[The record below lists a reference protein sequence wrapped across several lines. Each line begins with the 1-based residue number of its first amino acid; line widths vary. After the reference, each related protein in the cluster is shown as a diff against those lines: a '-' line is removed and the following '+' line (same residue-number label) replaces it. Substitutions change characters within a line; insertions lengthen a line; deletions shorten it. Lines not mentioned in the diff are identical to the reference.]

1 MLGSVGMM
9 GPMRLMARVTSLL
22 AALTVAS
29 AAGAEERTLRGSTVA
44 TLTVLSPPV
53 ESARGD
59 AKPASA
65 VSGSDL
71 EIGDRVVTGPTGRA
85 LITFLDGSTVTVEP
99 ASDVTVRVAEM
110 DGGDASRLR
119 VLITVG
125 TVWARVA
132 GWLAGRAS
140 LTLESNAYSA
150 TAHDGLIGAQQ
161 QPSGTFVCWTR
172 AGALEVT
179 DTAGASVARIQPGQK
194 VTLAAGRPG
203 AIEGFA
209 VNQSTLGVATTGPVL
224 PLVVM
229 PDGRRVAGFV
239 QPGIDVNQVFGSL
252 TAGPAGSRAVE
263 VPAGVTG
270 PYVLVLVAVGDGP
283 FTVTV
288 TGRHRGA
295 ETYRQEQAGEAH
307 RGQGLRA
314 EIIQTMSGGSDP
326 RTARAD
332 RAGMSTLRPETMRP
346 GTVLLSPL
354 ELAAAR
360 R

>member
-1 MLGSVGMM
+1 
-9 GPMRLMARVTSLL
+9 MRLMALVTSLL
-22 AALTVAS
+22 VALTLAS
-29 AAGAEERTLRGSTVA
+29 SGGAEERTLRGSTVA
-44 TLTVLSPPV
+44 TLTVLNPPV
-53 ESARGD
+53 QSARGE
-59 AKPASA
+59 AKPAAA

-99 ASDVTVRVAEM
+99 ASDVTVKVAEM
-110 DGGDASRLR
+110 DGRDASRLR
-119 VLITVG
+119 VLVTVG

-161 QPSGTFVCWTR
+161 QQPSGTFVCWTR
-172 AGALEVT
+172 AGALAVT
-179 DTAGASVARIQPGQK
+179 DTTGATVAQVQPGQK
-194 VTLAAGRPG
+194 VTLATGRPA

-252 TAGPAGSRAVE
+252 TAGPAGARTVE
-263 VPAGVTG
+263 VPAGMAG
-270 PYVLVLVAVGDGP
+270 PFMLVLIAVGDGP

-295 ETYRQEQAGEAH
+295 ETYRQEQTGQAH

-346 GTVLLSPL
+346 GTVVLSPL

-360 R
+360 P

>member
-1 MLGSVGMM
+1 MLA
-9 GPMRLMARVTSLL
+9 MRLIACLL
-22 AALTVAS
+22 AAVTLAGPAS
-29 AAGAEERTLRGSTVA
+29 AQERTLRSSTVA
-44 TLTVLSPPV
+44 TLTVLSAPV
-53 ESARGD
+53 ESARAD
-59 AKPASA
+59 AGPLVPA

-71 EIGDRVVTGPTGRA
+71 QVGDRVVTGPAGRA

-110 DGGDASRLR
+110 EGGDASRLR
-119 VLITVG
+119 VLIMVG

-161 QPSGTFVCWTR
+161 QPDGTFVCWTR
-172 AGALEVT
+172 AGGLEVT
-179 DTAGASVARIQPGQK
+179 GTTGASVARIEPGQK
-194 VTLAAGRPG
+194 VTLGPGRP
-203 AIEGFA
+203 AAVEGFA
-209 VNQSTLGVATTGPVL
+209 VNQSTLGVVTSGPVL
-224 PLVVM
+224 PLVLM

-239 QPGIDVNQVFGSL
+239 EPGIAVNQVFGSL
-252 TAGPAGSRAVE
+252 TAGTAGSRTVE
-263 VPAGVTG
+263 VPAGVSG
-270 PYVLVLVAVGDGP
+270 PYVLILVAVGDGP

-288 TGRHRGA
+288 TGRYRGT

-307 RGQGLRA
+307 HRQGLRA
-314 EIIQTMSGGSDP
+314 EVIQTMSGGPDP

-332 RAGMSTLRPETMRP
+332 RGGMSTLRPETTRP
-346 GTVLLSPL
+346 GTVVLSPL
-354 ELAAAR
+354 EVAAPR

>member
-1 MLGSVGMM
+1 
-9 GPMRLMARVTSLL
+9 MRLMTFATLWL
-22 AALTVAS
+22 AAVTLAS
-29 AAGAEERTLRGSTVA
+29 SAGAEERTLRASTVA
-44 TLTVLSPPV
+44 TLTLLNSPV
-53 ESARGD
+53 QSAHGD
-59 AKPASA
+59 GKPISAS
-65 VSGSDL
+65 SGSDL
-71 EIGDRVVTGPTGRA
+71 QAGDRVITGPEGRA

-99 ASDVTVRVAEM
+99 ASEVTVRVAEM
-110 DGGDASRLR
+110 DGQDASRLR
-119 VLITVG
+119 VFIMVG

-161 QPSGTFVCWTR
+161 QPDGTFVCWTR
-172 AGALEVT
+172 AGGVEVT
-179 DTAGASVARIQPGQK
+179 GNAGASVAQIQPGQK
-194 VTLAAGRPG
+194 VTLGPGR
-203 AIEGFA
+203 AVAVEAFA
-209 VNQSTLGVATTGPVL
+209 VNQSTLGVATSGPVL

-239 QPGIDVNQVFGSL
+239 EPGIDVNQVFGSL
-252 TAGPAGSRAVE
+252 TAGPPGSRTVE
-263 VPAGVTG
+263 VPAGVSG
-270 PYVLVLVAVGDGP
+270 PYVLMLVPVGDGP

-288 TGRHRGA
+288 TGRHRGT
-295 ETYRQEQAGEAH
+295 ETYRQAQSGHAH

-314 EIIQTMSGGSDP
+314 EVIQTMSGGRDP

-332 RAGMSTLRPETMRP
+332 RAGMSTLRPDTTRP

-354 ELAAAR
+354 EVAAAR

>member
-1 MLGSVGMM
+1 M
-9 GPMRLMARVTSLL
+9 RVTRFIACLL
-22 AALTVAS
+22 AVVALTGPVIAQ
-29 AAGAEERTLRGSTVA
+29 ERTLRGTTVA

-53 ESARGD
+53 ESARAEAGRL
-59 AKPASA
+59 ASA

-71 EIGDRVVTGPTGRA
+71 QVGDRVVTGAEGRA

-99 ASDVTVRVAEM
+99 ASDVTVRTAEM
-110 DGGDASRLR
+110 EGRDTSRLR
-119 VLITVG
+119 VLIMVG

-161 QPSGTFVCWTR
+161 QPDGTFVCWTR
-172 AGALEVT
+172 AGGLEVT
-179 DTAGASVARIQPGQK
+179 DSAGASLARIQPGQK
-194 VTLAAGRPG
+194 VTLASSRP
-203 AIEGFA
+203 AAVEGFA
-209 VNQSTLGVATTGPVL
+209 VNQSTLGVVTSGPVL

-239 QPGIDVNQVFGSL
+239 EPGIDVNQVFGSL
-252 TAGPAGSRAVE
+252 TAGTAGSRSVE
-263 VPAGVTG
+263 VPAGLSG
-270 PYVLVLVAVGDGP
+270 PYVLVLVALGDGP

-288 TGRHRGA
+288 TGRHRGT
-295 ETYRQEQAGEAH
+295 ETYRQEQSGQAR

-314 EIIQTMSGGSDP
+314 EIIQTMSSGPDP
-326 RTARAD
+326 RSARAD
-332 RAGMSTLRPETMRP
+332 RAGMSTLRPETTRP
-346 GTVLLSPL
+346 GTVVLSPL

>member
-1 MLGSVGMM
+1 
-9 GPMRLMARVTSLL
+9 
-22 AALTVAS
+22 
-29 AAGAEERTLRGSTVA
+29 VA
-44 TLTVLSPPV
+44 TLTVLNPPV
-53 ESARGD
+53 QSARGE
-59 AKPASA
+59 AKPAAA

-99 ASDVTVRVAEM
+99 ASDVTVKVAEM
-110 DGGDASRLR
+110 DGRDASRLR
-119 VLITVG
+119 VLVTVG

-161 QPSGTFVCWTR
+161 QQPSGTFVCWTR
-172 AGALEVT
+172 AGALAVT
-179 DTAGASVARIQPGQK
+179 DTTGATVAQVQPGQK
-194 VTLAAGRPG
+194 VTLATGRPA

-252 TAGPAGSRAVE
+252 TAGPAGARTVE
-263 VPAGVTG
+263 VPAGMAG
-270 PYVLVLVAVGDGP
+270 PFMLVLIAVGDGP

-295 ETYRQEQAGEAH
+295 ETYRQEQTGQAH

-346 GTVLLSPL
+346 GTVVLSPL

-360 R
+360 P

>member
-1 MLGSVGMM
+1 
-9 GPMRLMARVTSLL
+9 MRATRLIACLL
-22 AALTVAS
+22 AAVTLAGPAS
-29 AAGAEERTLRGSTVA
+29 AQERTLRSSTVA

-53 ESARGD
+53 ESARAD
-59 AKPASA
+59 AARLAPT

-71 EIGDRVVTGPTGRA
+71 QVGDRVVTGPAGRA

-110 DGGDASRLR
+110 EGGDASRLR
-119 VLITVG
+119 VLIMVG

-161 QPSGTFVCWTR
+161 QPDGTFVCWTR
-172 AGALEVT
+172 AGGLEVT
-179 DTAGASVARIQPGQK
+179 GTTGASVARIEPGQK
-194 VTLAAGRPG
+194 VTLGPSRPAAV
-203 AIEGFA
+203 EGFA
-209 VNQSTLGVATTGPVL
+209 VNQSTLGVVTSGPVL
-224 PLVVM
+224 PLVLM

-239 QPGIDVNQVFGSL
+239 EPGIDVNQVFGSL
-252 TAGPAGSRAVE
+252 TAGPAGSRTVE
-263 VPAGVTG
+263 VPAGVSG
-270 PYVLVLVAVGDGP
+270 PYVLILVAVGDGP

-288 TGRHRGA
+288 TGRYRGT
-295 ETYRQEQAGEAH
+295 ETYRQEQAGQAH

-314 EIIQTMSGGSDP
+314 EIIQTMSGGPDP
-326 RTARAD
+326 RAARAD
-332 RAGMSTLRPETMRP
+332 RAGMSTLRPETTRP
-346 GTVLLSPL
+346 GTVVLSPL
-354 ELAAAR
+354 EVAAPR

>member
-1 MLGSVGMM
+1 
-9 GPMRLMARVTSLL
+9 MRLVALL
-22 AALTVAS
+22 AAVVAAIMLTAS
-29 AAGAEERTLRGSTVA
+29 AGAEQRTLGASTVA

-53 ESARGD
+53 QAARGD
-59 AKPASA
+59 AGGLAPA
-65 VSGSDL
+65 VSGADL
-71 EIGDRVVTGPTGRA
+71 QIGDRVITGPAGRA

-119 VLITVG
+119 ILVTVG

-132 GWLAGRAS
+132 TWLAGRAA

-161 QPSGTFVCWTR
+161 QRDGTFVCWTR
-172 AGALEVT
+172 AGSIEV
-179 DTAGASVARIQPGQK
+179 AGTTGGAMARIEPGQK
-194 VTLAAGRPG
+194 VTLGPGRP
-203 AIEGFA
+203 AAVEGFA
-209 VNQSTLGVATTGPVL
+209 VNQSALGVMVTGPVL

-239 QPGIDVNQVFGSL
+239 EPGIEVNQVFGSL
-252 TAGPAGSRAVE
+252 TGGAAGPRAVE
-263 VPAGVTG
+263 VPAGVSG
-270 PYVLVLVAVGDGP
+270 PYVLLLVAVGDGP

-288 TGRHRGA
+288 TGRHRGT
-295 ETYRQEQAGEAH
+295 ETYRLEQTGEAH

-314 EIIQTMSGGSDP
+314 EIIQTMSGGRDP

-332 RAGMSTLRPETMRP
+332 RAGMSTLRPETARP
-346 GTVLLSPL
+346 GIVLLSPR